1 MISDKLKLFLKKQ
14 VEDLKNNNLDPIFSQ
29 IEYYDDNDLIEELK
43 DLLIEQGIDPLE
55 YITKIPAFYFR
66 KEDYKTL
73 DLSSYTNI
81 KVIGARAFNYCNIN
95 TLILPNSISTV
106 RCYAFYH
113 SAINELIIPESTY
126 RIEQAAFSYASINI
140 LHLPNSLQLVSRYA
154 FEHLNC
160 DNVIYKGG
168 HYSTLNYPSIQN
180 TIFEALESNGV
191 KII

>member
-1 MISDKLKLFLKKQ
+1 MAIDIKQLLKDHE
-14 VEDLKNNNLDPIFSQ
+14 EDLENNNLDSVFEAYGWIVSDIKKLREFL
-29 IEYYDDNDLIEELK
+29 EA
-43 DLLIEQGIDPLE
+43 QGIDPLR
-55 YITKIPAFYFR
+55 YMTKIPACYFR

-81 KVIGARAFNYCNIN
+81 KAIGARAFNYCNIN
-95 TLILPNSISTV
+95 TLILPNSISNV

-113 SAINELIIPESTY
+113 SIINELFIPESTY
-126 RIEQAAFSYASINI
+126 RIEQVAFSYASINI

-160 DNVIYKGG
+160 DSVIYKGG
-168 HYSTLNYPSIQN
+168 HYNTLNYPSIQN

-191 KII
+191 KIV